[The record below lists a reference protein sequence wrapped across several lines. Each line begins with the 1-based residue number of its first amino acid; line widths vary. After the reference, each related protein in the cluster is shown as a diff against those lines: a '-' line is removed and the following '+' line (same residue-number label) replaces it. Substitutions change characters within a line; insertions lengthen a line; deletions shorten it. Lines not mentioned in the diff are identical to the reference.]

1 MKIYYIAISSWDG
14 NHAYTFDYIRPF
26 LSEQKRD
33 EALAKMKEYPA
44 QKKGDIVFD
53 AEEDEV
59 EDAPKEDEK

>member
-1 MKIYYIAISSWDG
+1 MKIYYIAVSSWDG
-14 NHAYTFDYIRPF
+14 SHYTFDYIRQF

-33 EALAKMKEYPA
+33 EALAKMKESRA
-44 QKKGDIVFD
+44 HKKGDIVLY